1 MKHYPNSVSKALAL
15 LMALVMTLS
24 LAVTSAFAVSYQ
36 DMNPKD
42 DALLGTKFPV
52 DATITLVTD
61 ENGKDVSLS
70 IPVSGMTKDA
80 LAAAVSAGTVSLAL
94 ERDDSRP
101 YVNEELFPY
110 AYAGGDLNSWMTEG
124 KDEHQFTDIK
134 LTANEKNGEAVLD
147 VSFHVNNYFYSTNR
161 RTGVTTPDY
170 SVPHVNGGYYIDLC
184 GYFDLTAQNSGK
196 AIGSAPVKVAPYENF
211 NTMWEIY
218 KELDTIVANGTKN
231 GLYVEN
237 FPWASPPRA
246 VICPT

>member
-80 LAAAVSAGTVSLAL
+80 LAAAVSTGTVSLSL

-101 YVNEELFPY
+101 TSTRSCSPTLTR
-110 AYAGGDLNSWMTEG
+110 AG
-124 KDEHQFTDIK
+124 I
-134 LTANEKNGEAVLD
+134 LTAG
-147 VSFHVNNYFYSTNR
+147 
-161 RTGVTTPDY
+161 
-170 SVPHVNGGYYIDLC
+170 
-184 GYFDLTAQNSGK
+184 
-196 AIGSAPVKVAPYENF
+196 
-211 NTMWEIY
+211 
-218 KELDTIVANGTKN
+218 
-231 GLYVEN
+231 
-237 FPWASPPRA
+237 
-246 VICPT
+246 

>member
-80 LAAAVSAGTVSLAL
+80 LAAAVSAVPSRSHSSATILAPTSTRSCSPTL
-94 ERDDSRP
+94 TR
-101 YVNEELFPY
+101 
-110 AYAGGDLNSWMTEG
+110 AG
-124 KDEHQFTDIK
+124 I
-134 LTANEKNGEAVLD
+134 LTAG
-147 VSFHVNNYFYSTNR
+147 
-161 RTGVTTPDY
+161 
-170 SVPHVNGGYYIDLC
+170 
-184 GYFDLTAQNSGK
+184 
-196 AIGSAPVKVAPYENF
+196 
-211 NTMWEIY
+211 
-218 KELDTIVANGTKN
+218 
-231 GLYVEN
+231 
-237 FPWASPPRA
+237 
-246 VICPT
+246 

>member
-36 DMNPKD
+36 NMNPK

-80 LAAAVSAGTVSLAL
+80 LAAAVSAGTVSLSL

-110 AYAGGDLNSWMTEG
+110 AYAGGDLNSWMIEG
-124 KDEHQFTDIK
+124 KDEPVHGHQADGER
-134 LTANEKNGEAVLD
+134 EKRQGRARCLLPCEQLLL
-147 VSFHVNNYFYSTNR
+147 FHQPQNR
-161 RTGVTTPDY
+161 RDDTR
-170 SVPHVNGGYYIDLC
+170 L
-184 GYFDLTAQNSGK
+184 QR
-196 AIGSAPVKVAPYENF
+196 APCERQLLHRP
-211 NTMWEIY
+211 
-218 KELDTIVANGTKN
+218 LR
-231 GLYVEN
+231 LL
-237 FPWASPPRA
+237 
-246 VICPT
+246 

>member
-80 LAAAVSAGTVSLAL
+80 LAAARQHRHRFALA
-94 ERDDSRP
+94 RARR
-101 YVNEELFPY
+101 FPPLRQR
-110 AYAGGDLNSWMTEG
+110 G
-124 KDEHQFTDIK
+124 
-134 LTANEKNGEAVLD
+134 AVPLRLRGRL
-147 VSFHVNNYFYSTNR
+147 S
-161 RTGVTTPDY
+161 
-170 SVPHVNGGYYIDLC
+170 
-184 GYFDLTAQNSGK
+184 
-196 AIGSAPVKVAPYENF
+196 E
-211 NTMWEIY
+211 
-218 KELDTIVANGTKN
+218 
-231 GLYVEN
+231 
-237 FPWASPPRA
+237 
-246 VICPT
+246 

>member
-42 DALLGTKFPV
+42 
-52 DATITLVTD
+52 
-61 ENGKDVSLS
+61 VSLS

-80 LAAAVSAGTVSLAL
+80 LAAAVSAGTVSLSL

-110 AYAGGDLNSWMTEG
+110 AYAGGDLDSWMTEG

-134 LTANEKNGEAVLD
+134 LTANEKNGKTVLD
-147 VSFHVNNYFYSTNR
+147 VSFQPQNR
-161 RTGVTTPDY
+161 RDDARLQRAPCERRLLHRPVRLLWPD
-170 SVPHVNGGYYIDLC
+170 G
-184 GYFDLTAQNSGK
+184 QK
-196 AIGSAPVKVAPYENF
+196 
-211 NTMWEIY
+211 
-218 KELDTIVANGTKN
+218 
-231 GLYVEN
+231 
-237 FPWASPPRA
+237 
-246 VICPT
+246 

>member
-80 LAAAVSAGTVSLAL
+80 LAAAVSTGTVSSATIPAPTSTRSCSPTLT
-94 ERDDSRP
+94 R
-101 YVNEELFPY
+101 
-110 AYAGGDLNSWMTEG
+110 AG
-124 KDEHQFTDIK
+124 I
-134 LTANEKNGEAVLD
+134 LTAG
-147 VSFHVNNYFYSTNR
+147 
-161 RTGVTTPDY
+161 
-170 SVPHVNGGYYIDLC
+170 
-184 GYFDLTAQNSGK
+184 
-196 AIGSAPVKVAPYENF
+196 
-211 NTMWEIY
+211 
-218 KELDTIVANGTKN
+218 
-231 GLYVEN
+231 
-237 FPWASPPRA
+237 
-246 VICPT
+246 

>member
-80 LAAAVSAGTVSLAL
+80 LAAAVSAGTVSLSL
-94 ERDDSRP
+94 QRDESRP
-101 YVNEELFPY
+101 YVNEELFPLCLRGRRSRQLDDRGQGR
-110 AYAGGDLNSWMTEG
+110 ASVHG
-124 KDEHQFTDIK
+124 HQADGER
-134 LTANEKNGEAVLD
+134 EKRQGRP
-147 VSFHVNNYFYSTNR
+147 R
-161 RTGVTTPDY
+161 R
-170 SVPHVNGGYYIDLC
+170 
-184 GYFDLTAQNSGK
+184 
-196 AIGSAPVKVAPYENF
+196 
-211 NTMWEIY
+211 
-218 KELDTIVANGTKN
+218 EL
-231 GLYVEN
+231 
-237 FPWASPPRA
+237 PRE
-246 VICPT
+246 

>member
-80 LAAAVSAGTVSLAL
+80 LAAAVSAGTVSLSL
-94 ERDDSRP
+94 ERDVPAPTSTRSCSP
-101 YVNEELFPY
+101 TLTR
-110 AYAGGDLNSWMTEG
+110 AG
-124 KDEHQFTDIK
+124 I
-134 LTANEKNGEAVLD
+134 LTAG
-147 VSFHVNNYFYSTNR
+147 
-161 RTGVTTPDY
+161 
-170 SVPHVNGGYYIDLC
+170 
-184 GYFDLTAQNSGK
+184 
-196 AIGSAPVKVAPYENF
+196 
-211 NTMWEIY
+211 
-218 KELDTIVANGTKN
+218 
-231 GLYVEN
+231 
-237 FPWASPPRA
+237 
-246 VICPT
+246 

>member
-80 LAAAVSAGTVSLAL
+80 LAAAVSTGYRFALASSATIPAPTST
-94 ERDDSRP
+94 RSCSP
-101 YVNEELFPY
+101 
-110 AYAGGDLNSWMTEG
+110 T
-124 KDEHQFTDIK
+124 
-134 LTANEKNGEAVLD
+134 LT
-147 VSFHVNNYFYSTNR
+147 
-161 RTGVTTPDY
+161 
-170 SVPHVNGGYYIDLC
+170 
-184 GYFDLTAQNSGK
+184 
-196 AIGSAPVKVAPYENF
+196 
-211 NTMWEIY
+211 
-218 KELDTIVANGTKN
+218 
-231 GLYVEN
+231 
-237 FPWASPPRA
+237 RA
-246 VICPT
+246 AL

>member
-80 LAAAVSAGTVSLAL
+80 LAAAVSTGTVSRSSATIPAPTSTRSCSPTLT
-94 ERDDSRP
+94 R
-101 YVNEELFPY
+101 
-110 AYAGGDLNSWMTEG
+110 AG
-124 KDEHQFTDIK
+124 I
-134 LTANEKNGEAVLD
+134 LTAG
-147 VSFHVNNYFYSTNR
+147 
-161 RTGVTTPDY
+161 
-170 SVPHVNGGYYIDLC
+170 
-184 GYFDLTAQNSGK
+184 
-196 AIGSAPVKVAPYENF
+196 
-211 NTMWEIY
+211 
-218 KELDTIVANGTKN
+218 
-231 GLYVEN
+231 
-237 FPWASPPRA
+237 
-246 VICPT
+246 

>member
-70 IPVSGMTKDA
+70 IPVSVMTKDA
-80 LAAAVSAGTVSLAL
+80 LAAAVSTGTVSLSL

-110 AYAGGDLNSWMTEG
+110 AYAGGSLNDWLTEG
-124 KDEHQFTDIK
+124 DEHQFTDIK
-134 LTANEKNGEAVLD
+134 LSASEKNGKTVLD

-161 RTGVTTPDY
+161 RTGVTSVDY

-184 GYFDLTAQNSGK
+184 GYFDLVAKNSGK
-196 AIGSAPVKVAPYENF
+196 DLGSVSVKVAPYETF
-211 NTMWEIY
+211 NTMLEI
-218 KELDTIVANGTKN
+218 
-231 GLYVEN
+231 
-237 FPWASPPRA
+237 
-246 VICPT
+246 

>member
-70 IPVSGMTKDA
+70 IPVSGMTKDV
-80 LAAAVSAGTVSLAL
+80 LAAAVSTGTVSLSL

-110 AYAGGDLNSWMTEG
+110 AYAGGSLNDWLTEG
-124 KDEHQFTDIK
+124 DEHQFTDIK
-134 LTANEKNGEAVLD
+134 LSASEKNGKTVLD
-147 VSFHVNNYFYSTNR
+147 VSFHVNNYVYSTNR
-161 RTGVTTPDY
+161 RTGVTSGDS
-170 SVPHVNGGYYIDLC
+170 SVPHTN
-184 GYFDLTAQNSGK
+184 
-196 AIGSAPVKVAPYENF
+196 
-211 NTMWEIY
+211 
-218 KELDTIVANGTKN
+218 
-231 GLYVEN
+231 
-237 FPWASPPRA
+237 
-246 VICPT
+246 

>member
-80 LAAAVSAGTVSLAL
+80 LAAAVSTGTVSLSL

-101 YVNEELFPY
+101 YVTEELFPY
-110 AYAGGDLNSWMTEG
+110 AYAGGSLNDWLTEG
-124 KDEHQFTDIK
+124 DERPFTDIK
-134 LTANEKNGEAVLD
+134 LSASEKNGKTVLD

-161 RTGVTTPDY
+161 RTGVTSVDY
-170 SVPHVNGGYYIDLC
+170 SVPHV
-184 GYFDLTAQNSGK
+184 TAATTSTCAATLISSPK
-196 AIGSAPVKVAPYENF
+196 TAARISAP
-211 NTMWEIY
+211 
-218 KELDTIVANGTKN
+218 
-231 GLYVEN
+231 
-237 FPWASPPRA
+237 
-246 VICPT
+246 